1 MNEQLKKI
9 TEEAIE
15 RIASCEDQAGLN
27 EIRVVYLGK
36 KGEITQLMKSMK
48 DIPAEER
55 PAFGQLVNDARAKV
69 EKAIDDAAASI
80 KRKDRER
87 DSRRRR

>member
-9 TEEAIE
+9 TEEALS

-27 EIRVVYLGK
+27 EVRVAYLGK

-55 PAFGQLVNDARAKV
+55 PAFGQLVNDARSKV
-69 EKAIDDAAASI
+69 EEAIEEAVLAI
-80 KRKDRER
+80 KRRDREKKFR
-87 DSRRRR
+87 EEF

>member
-27 EIRVVYLGK
+27 EIRVAYLGK
-36 KGEITQLMKSMK
+36 KVRSLS
-48 DIPAEER
+48 
-55 PAFGQLVNDARAKV
+55 
-69 EKAIDDAAASI
+69 S
-80 KRKDRER
+80 
-87 DSRRRR
+87 

>member
-27 EIRVVYLGK
+27 EIRVAYLGK

-48 DIPAEER
+48 DLCQGLK
-55 PAFGQLVNDARAKV
+55 FKRALLRSLWSPKG
-69 EKAIDDAAASI
+69 ASFPYI
-80 KRKDRER
+80 QQM
-87 DSRRRR
+87 SYLSG